1 MILFEDIFNRAVNLF
16 DDPDIQ
22 RAYELNPVEFSKI
35 MRPYLI
41 NGLGMFANPTTVS
54 TRLSNY
60 TEAEGKLEVFEGD
73 GGDAYELS
81 TVPVENAVMSF
92 FIGKT
97 PDPLAQFDAA
107 TNKVTFS
114 QSVPVGTTCTAEWY
128 FAGEFLADFAGF
140 SSNISPLFIESRTK
154 DILAHCL
161 LLGWAENEKNFML
174 DIRNI
179 LTDTDF
185 KLHSP
190 ANSVRAKTEWYQ
202 NIREG
207 LNDLTQKLS
216 WDLWSGAI
224 GGAQIGK

>member
-22 RAYELNPVEFSKI
+22 RAYEINPVEFSKI

-54 TRLSNY
+54 SRLINY
-60 TEAEGKLEVFEGD
+60 SEAQGKLEVFEGD
-73 GGDAYELS
+73 GGATYVLS
-81 TVPVENAVMSF
+81 TVPVENAVLSF
-92 FIGKT
+92 FIGNT
-97 PDPLAQFDAA
+97 PDPMAEYNADSGM
-107 TNKVTFS
+107 VTFS
-114 QSVPVGTTCTAEWY
+114 TDVLFGTKCSVEWY
-128 FAGEFLADFAGF
+128 YAGAFNTDFSGF
-140 SSNISPLFIESRTK
+140 SSNISPLFIENRTK

-161 LLGWAENEKNFML
+161 LIGWAENEKNFLL

-185 KLHSP
+185 KLYSP

-224 GGAQIGK
+224 GGRQIGK

>member
-54 TRLSNY
+54 SRFSKY
-60 TEAEGKLEVFEGD
+60 TEAQGKLEVFEGD
-73 GGDAYELS
+73 GGATYELS
-81 TVPVENAVMSF
+81 TTPVDNYVMSC
-92 FIGKT
+92 FIGKN
-97 PDPLAQFDAA
+97 PDPFVVYDKENN
-107 TNKVTFS
+107 TITFS
-114 QSVPVGTTCTAEWY
+114 TDVPVGTNCSCEWY
-128 FAGEFLADFAGF
+128 YAGEFLADFTGF

-161 LLGWAENEKNFML
+161 LLGWAENGKNFLL

-190 ANSVRAKTEWYQ
+190 ANATRAKVEWY
-202 NIREG
+202 NGIREG

>member
-41 NGLGMFANPTTVS
+41 NGLGMFANPTTVAA
-54 TRLSNY
+54 RLSNY

-73 GGDAYELS
+73 GGNTYELS

-97 PDPLAQFDAA
+97 PDPLAQFDAV

-140 SSNISPLFIESRTK
+140 SSNISPLFIATRTK